1 MLRTGKVQ
9 DSRKSLK
16 PNSQLDTLLRRQKI
30 VDAFNA
36 LLALGSVL
44 VVYYEVRPI

>member
-9 DSRKSLK
+9 DRKSLK
-16 PNSQLDTLLRRQKI
+16 SNSQLDSLLKRQKI
-30 VDAFNA
+30 VDAVNA
-36 LLALGSVL
+36 ALALGSVL